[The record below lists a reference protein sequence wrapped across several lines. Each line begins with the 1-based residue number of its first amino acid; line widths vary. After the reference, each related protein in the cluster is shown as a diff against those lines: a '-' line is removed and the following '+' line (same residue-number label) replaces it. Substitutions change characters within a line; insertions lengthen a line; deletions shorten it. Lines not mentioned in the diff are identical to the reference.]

1 MIEGKMDPKI
11 IAGLIG
17 GVCTVIA
24 GIGGAIIGKSEK
36 FDRIFRTNDLPN
48 FVGTKWESK
57 WTESQDDECKEY
69 REYFQF
75 TKQKGNK
82 IQGIITSDQF
92 PGMKWNLE
100 GDYND
105 RFLRLFWTP
114 AKDSENQFF
123 LDYGT
128 YFFERN
134 GDGSF
139 KGYAVG
145 FHSQTNQVEMGEHVM
160 HKISG

>member
-1 MIEGKMDPKI
+1 MDSTLS
-11 IAGLIG
+11 AGIIG
-17 GVCTVIA
+17 GICTLIA
-24 GIGGAIIGKSEK
+24 GIGGAIIGKTEK
-36 FDRIFRTNDLPN
+36 FDRLFRKNNLPN

-57 WTESQDDECKEY
+57 WFETKENAQEEFKEY
-69 REYFQF
+69 FEFL
-75 TKQKGNK
+75 KQKNNRVYGV
-82 IQGIITSDQF
+82 ITSDRF
-92 PGMKWNLE
+92 PDKKWNLE

-114 AKDSENQFF
+114 ARDADNQFF

-145 FHSQTNQVEMGEHVM
+145 YDSETSQVEFCEHTM
-160 HKISG
+160 KKISG

>member
-1 MIEGKMDPKI
+1 MDSTI
-11 IAGLIG
+11 IAGIIG
-17 GVCTVIA
+17 GISSVIA
-24 GIGGAIIGKSEK
+24 GIAGAIIGKSEK
-36 FDRIFRTNDLPN
+36 FDRIFRKSDLPN
-48 FVGTKWESK
+48 FVGTKWEST
-57 WTESQDDECKEY
+57 WTEKCNGEDKEF
-69 REYFQF
+69 REIFEF
-75 TKQKGNK
+75 TKQKGNRVH
-82 IQGIITSDQF
+82 GVITSDQYK
-92 PGMKWNLE
+92 GMKWNIE

-139 KGYAVG
+139 KGYAIG
-145 FHSQTNQVEMGEHVM
+145 YDSRSSQVEFGEHVLN
-160 HKISG
+160 KISG

>member
-1 MIEGKMDPKI
+1 MDAT
-11 IAGLIG
+11 IAAGIIG
-17 GVCTVIA
+17 GICTLVA
-24 GIGGAIIGKSEK
+24 GIGGALIGKSER
-36 FDRIFRTNDLPN
+36 FDRLFRKSNLPN

-57 WTESQDDECKEY
+57 WLETIQDKPEEFKEY
-69 REYFQF
+69 FEFIR
-75 TKQKGNK
+75 QKGNRVY
-82 IQGIITSDQF
+82 GIITSDQF
-92 PGMKWNLE
+92 PDMKWSLE

-114 AKDSENQFF
+114 ARDSENQFF
-123 LDYGT
+123 LDYGV

-145 FHSQTNQVEMGEHVM
+145 YHSETSKVEFGEHSLR
-160 HKISG
+160 KISG

>member
-1 MIEGKMDPKI
+1 MDSTI
-11 IAGLIG
+11 ITGIIG
-17 GVCTVIA
+17 SISTVIA

-36 FDRIFRTNDLPN
+36 FDRIFRKSDLPN
-48 FVGTKWESK
+48 FVGTEWEST
-57 WTESQDDECKEY
+57 WTEKTSNGEDKVVKEIF
-69 REYFQF
+69 RF
-75 TKQKGNK
+75 TKQKGNRVH
-82 IQGIITSDQF
+82 GNITSEQYK
-92 PGMKWNLE
+92 GMRWNIE
-100 GDYND
+100 GDYKN

-128 YFFERN
+128 YFFTQE

-145 FHSQTNQVEMGEHVM
+145 YDARTSKVEFCEHILK
-160 HKISG
+160 KITG